1 MPSPGASRERP
12 ASSRASAP
20 PSRAEFRSADSRQTG
35 GVPTPWLQRVLLW
48 IGLLVC
54 LRLTAAFTSALVVT
68 ALLVLL
74 LGPAAEALQRRG
86 FPALAAAATVVFLP
100 VVASGGLLLIGAPS
114 ALRWLDSVSQAVDH
128 LRLTIQGLA
137 VQHDPVGRVAGLAEQ
152 GLQAWRPDLAAWV
165 AADGAG
171 WAFVVA
177 SVLMLTFFLLMG
189 QRSLWARL
197 LRALPQRRSRLR
209 LVLALEASRRGVL
222 TYLATMAVINAGLGV
237 ATALVLWAL
246 GMPAV
251 VTWAVVITL
260 LLFVPYLG
268 PVAIAALLATA
279 GHAIPGAFANGLVA
293 PLAFL
298 LLHAIEAHFISPWA
312 TASQLRLGRSALL
325 AAVIAGSWAWGITG
339 GLLAVPL
346 LIAYRAALRGAG
358 GHRMARA
365 VIAAD
370 DGNAPSLAAS
380 TAAALARDSEPSD
393 AGSDDSPPSAM
404 ARLRP
409 LGSSNEPPVQ
419 QAAVARPRARNRT
432 VS

>member
-1 MPSPGASRERP
+1 M
-12 ASSRASAP
+12 
-20 PSRAEFRSADSRQTG
+20 
-35 GVPTPWLQRVLLW
+35 PTPWLQRVLLW

-54 LRLTAAFTSALVVT
+54 LRLTAAFTSALVIT

-86 FPALAAAATVVFLP
+86 FPALAAAATMVFLP
-100 VVASGGLLLIGAPS
+100 VVASVGLFLIWAPS
-114 ALRWLDSVSQAVDH
+114 ALRWLDSVSQAIDH
-128 LRLTIQGLA
+128 LRLTVQGLA
-137 VQHDPVGRVAGLAEQ
+137 AQNDTIGRVAGMAEQ
-152 GLQAWRPDLAAWV
+152 GLRGWRPDFAAWL

-171 WAFVVA
+171 SAFVVA

-209 LVLALEASRRGVL
+209 LVLALEASRRGVV

-365 VIAAD
+365 VIAAE

-393 AGSDDSPPSAM
+393 EGSDEGPPSAM

-419 QAAVARPRARNRT
+419 QPAVARPRARNRT